1 MRTRPVLPWRELLGR
16 VAGPRRDP
24 LTRLPDR
31 AVLDGVA
38 AGLLAEARAGV
49 VAVVVVD
56 LDHLKQVNDALGH
69 RTGDALIRATARRLR
84 AGLAEGGVVARVG
97 GDEFVLVEP
106 HPSPE
111 AADRRVHRLRRD
123 LALTVEV
130 GSVAVPAGAS
140 VGLAVSGRDGD
151 AFADLLA
158 VADQRMYA
166 RKTGSA
172 PASLTLP
179 GRVVPDG
186 ADRAAGLAR
195 DLAAAI
201 AAPERGE
208 LRLHHQPQVAPDG
221 GVVGF
226 EALLRW
232 EHPELGPLAP
242 AGFLPIAEREGLAA
256 TLDELAIRLA
266 LADHAVLA
274 ELVPWATTSVNLS
287 AHSLLSPDLPARLR
301 SLLASYDVAAEQLVL
316 EVSESASGLGLRVD
330 GLAAELRDVGCA
342 LSVQE
347 LGTPRT
353 ALASVGADALA
364 AEIKVH
370 PRLVAAVESDPAALR
385 AVRGLTSAAHG
396 VGTRVVA
403 EGVETEAQAAL
414 VAELGC
420 DVLQGFWVAP
430 PMSLLDAVDW
440 TRFWLR
446 ASRRPLP
453 TASGSPA

>member
-1 MRTRPVLPWRELLGR
+1 VRPG
-16 VAGPRRDP
+16 
-24 LTRLPDR
+24 
-31 AVLDGVA
+31 
-38 AGLLAEARAGV
+38 GV

-84 AGLAEGGVVARVG
+84 SGLAVGGVAARVG

-106 HPSPE
+106 HPSAE
-111 AADRRVHRLRRD
+111 HADRRVHRLRRD

-130 GSVAVPAGAS
+130 GGVAVPAGAS

-166 RKTGSA
+166 RKTGGASPA
-172 PASLTLP
+172 PLALP
-179 GRVVPDG
+179 GRVVPSG
-186 ADRAAGLAR
+186 ADHAADLAR

-201 AAPERGE
+201 GAPERGE
-208 LRLHHQPQVAPDG
+208 LRLHHQPQIAPDG

-256 TLDELAIRLA
+256 TLDGLAIRLA

-301 SLLASYDVAAEQLVL
+301 SLLASYDVPAEQLVL
-316 EVSESASGLGLRVD
+316 EISESASGLGLRVE
-330 GLAAELRDVGCA
+330 GLAAELRDVGCS

-353 ALASVGADALA
+353 SLASVGPDALA
-364 AEIKVH
+364 AEIKIH

-385 AVRGLTSAAHG
+385 SVRGLTSAAHG

-403 EGVETEAQAAL
+403 EGVETEAQATL
-414 VAELGC
+414 VADLGC

-446 ASRRPLP
+446 SGRRPLP
-453 TASGSPA
+453 TASGRSA

>member
-1 MRTRPVLPWRELLGR
+1 MRTQPPRWLRARTLGR
-16 VAGPRRDP
+16 RRDP

-31 AVLDGVA
+31 TGLESAADELL
-38 AGLLAEARAGV
+38 AGLAGGSV

-84 AGLAEGGVVARVG
+84 AGLTTGGLLARVG
-97 GDEFVLVEP
+97 GDEFVLVER
-106 HPSPE
+106 HPDVESAE
-111 AADRRVHRLRRD
+111 RRVHRLRRD

-130 GSVAVPAGAS
+130 GEVAVPAGAS

-151 AFADLLA
+151 TFATLLA

-166 RKTGSA
+166 RKTGGSTPAAA
-172 PASLTLP
+172 PLP
-179 GRVVPDG
+179 GRVVASG
-186 ADRAAGLAR
+186 ADRDLAR

-208 LRLHHQPQVAPDG
+208 LRLHHQPQVALDG

-232 EHPELGPLAP
+232 EHPDLGPLAP
-242 AGFLPIAEREGLAA
+242 SGFLPIAEREGLAVA
-256 TLDELAIRLA
+256 LDELAIRLA
-266 LADHAVLA
+266 LVDHAVLVG
-274 ELVPWATTSVNLS
+274 LTPWATTSVNLS

-301 SLLASYDVAAEQLVL
+301 SLLASYDVPGEQLTF
-316 EVSESASGLGLRVD
+316 EVSESASGLGHRVD
-330 GLAAELRDVGCA
+330 GLAAELRTVGCR

-353 ALASVGADALA
+353 ALASVGPDSLVD
-364 AEIKVH
+364 EIKIH
-370 PRLVAAVESDPAALR
+370 PRLVAALESEPSALR
-385 AVRGLTSAAHG
+385 MVRGLTSAAHG
-396 VGTRVVA
+396 LGTRVVA

-414 VAELGC
+414 IAEVGC

-430 PMSLLDAVDW
+430 PMSLLDTVDW

-446 ASRRPLP
+446 SNRRSPSP
-453 TASGSPA
+453 SGRPA